1 MSFMAYILKKVY
13 HRLLSIDTLITGLR
27 RLNQMRKQNNE
38 RGRTDNLLDLS
49 TLLSMCACMHA
60 CMHSSSYRLIGC
72 ENQPFHDVNYPGRVQ
87 ELHLSALVCTDGQ
100 DGLKLDL

>member
-13 HRLLSIDTLITGLR
+13 HILLSIDTLLTGLR

-49 TLLSMCACMHA
+49 HYYQCVHA